1 MALVE
6 RMSAAMDA
14 CAGVIGG
21 INKKEQRCGNLRSF
35 LFRIN
40 VNDIICRGARQIQ
53 LTSYD
58 HDDGEMPIH
67 GGRSLLPFSHGSH
80 ACLHGDDCGAEMFFS
95 SYYFLFNVMCYRL

>member
-40 VNDIICRGARQIQ
+40 VNDIICRGARQKR
-53 LTSYD
+53 LTSYGPW
-58 HDDGEMPIH
+58 HDEKPILDV
-67 GGRSLLPFSHGSH
+67 RSL
-80 ACLHGDDCGAEMFFS
+80 
-95 SYYFLFNVMCYRL
+95 

>member
-1 MALVE
+1 MFP
-6 RMSAAMDA
+6 
-14 CAGVIGG
+14 
-21 INKKEQRCGNLRSF
+21 KEQSQKRKGRYKQQKAAKNTSLLLLMSSSTDESF
-35 LFRIN
+35 LGITF
-40 VNDIICRGARQIQ
+40 RGARQIQ

-95 SYYFLFNVMCYRL
+95 SLFSF

>member
-1 MALVE
+1 MY
-6 RMSAAMDA
+6 
-14 CAGVIGG
+14 
-21 INKKEQRCGNLRSF
+21 NKTKSSNVF
-35 LFRIN
+35 LFAAFNVIVVRRIFLPE
-40 VNDIICRGARQIQ
+40 ITFRGARQIQ